1 MAKQE
6 ANWVTIDV
14 ETLSDVQQMAYDEYK
29 TSYRKMKANREA
41 FEAEMS
47 AGVPA
52 GKRMVFGYNF
62 GKLSVALVDDDRKA
76 KAKATTASLADFLAL
91 AGANGRAY

>member
-29 TSYRKMKANREA
+29 TKYRAMKAAREA
-41 FEAEMS
+41 FEGEMA
-47 AGVPA
+47 AGVPP

-62 GKLSVALVDDDRKA
+62 GKLSVALVDDDRKPS
-76 KAKATTASLADFLAL
+76 KIKGTASLADFLAL
-91 AGANGRAY
+91 ASANGRAY